1 MRVPVLKPKTLTWQ
15 ARLGQQGIALIE
27 EVVLEMGGR
36 WNASGPLESGVDGYI
51 ELYSPETGHAL
62 SLFLLVQSKAVKD
75 EFPGETP
82 QGFEYP
88 CSARDIEYWLKGNA
102 PVLLIVSRPS
112 TREAYWVSLKSY
124 FGDPSRRASRKVRF
138 DKSRD
143 RLTSK
148 SLPDLVEQAAVADA
162 GVHLGP
168 RPKDER
174 LITNLLEIAAFP
186 SFVFT
191 ASTPFRF
198 AGDVWKEFERMGVR
212 APGGW
217 ILKNKQIVGF
227 HDLEEAP
234 WSHVCDEG
242 TVEKFDVREWADAAD
257 LERTHDFIRMLRR
270 LLQDKLFPV
279 VRYRDDLDCFI
290 WTAPKSGKTQHAPY
304 GSLKRNSKI
313 AVFTP
318 YTTKSK
324 DGRLFTTYRHMAF
337 SERFKR
343 FDSTWFLEI
352 TPTYVFTRDGRNL
365 DRFHASR
372 LSGIKRLERNRAVLS
387 QVLFWADLL
396 QRERDLFSTRDAS
409 LRFGELKSLELPVG
423 IEDEAWLQREPEDRS
438 EEELPDTTGS
448 LFTDED

>member
-1 MRVPVLKPKTLTWQ
+1 MRTPVLKPKTLTWQ
-15 ARLGQQGIALIE
+15 ARLGQRGIALIE
-27 EVVLEMGGR
+27 DIVLEMGGR
-36 WNASGPLESGVDGYI
+36 WNPSGTLESGIDGYI

-75 EFPGETP
+75 DFPGETP

-102 PVLLIVSRPS
+102 PVLLVVSRPS
-112 TREAYWVSLKSY
+112 TREAYWVSLKKY
-124 FGDPSRRASRKVRF
+124 FADPGRRASRKVRF

-148 SLPDLVEQAAVADA
+148 SLPDLVEQAAAADA

-174 LITNLLEIAAFP
+174 LVTNLLEIVGFP
-186 SFVFT
+186 PFVFT
-191 ASTPFRF
+191 ASTSFRHP
-198 AGDVWKEFERMGVR
+198 GELWKEFERVGVR

-217 ILKNKQIVGF
+217 ILKSKQIIGF

-234 WSHVCDEG
+234 WPEVCDQG
-242 TVEKFDVREWADAAD
+242 SVEKFDVREWADASD
-257 LERTHDFIRMLRR
+257 LERAHDFVRMLGR
-270 LLQDKLFPV
+270 LLQEKLFPT
-279 VRYRDDLDCFI
+279 VRYRDDLECFV
-290 WTAPKSGKTQHAPY
+290 WTASRSGKKQQAPY

-337 SERFKR
+337 STRFKR
-343 FDSTWFLEI
+343 FDSRWYLEI
-352 TPTYVFTRDGRNL
+352 TPTYVFTRDGRSL

-372 LSGIKRLERNRAVLS
+372 LSGIKRLEKNRAVLS

-396 QRERDLFSTRDAS
+396 QRERDLFSPRDS
-409 LRFGELKSLELPVG
+409 GLRFGELKALELPVG
-423 IEDEAWLQREPEDRS
+423 IEDEVWLKREPEEPS
-438 EEELPDTTGS
+438 EEELSETTGS